1 MHNQYT
7 TDGQSGQAPAFERDQ
22 SGRYTRKKTFEE
34 LPLCDRSSSGKVR
47 PWRTRKLQA
56 LGLADIY
63 EGLAL
68 QACPEDSPAAVEA
81 ASALA
86 AAIDTASG
94 LATTPGGIQYNIE
107 TGEVIEHATERK
119 MPAAAA
125 KYLDKA
131 ERLAHC
137 AAWAEFERLPDGQ
150 SLRLHDASFCRVR
163 LCPMCQWRRSLK
175 LGAQVRRVVER
186 ANADHIKEA
195 GAPWRWLMVTFTVK
209 NIPGPQLGAE
219 IDRLHKAVNNLAKSS
234 RWRAAVRGWL
244 RATEVTHN
252 TDKKSS
258 SYDTYHPHIHM
269 LLCVPSSYFSGKGY
283 IRQKEWATLWQ
294 HYAGTDYTPLVD
306 VRTVKAP
313 TGENVGDLPADQQA
327 AAMGKACAEVSKY
340 AAKPADYITPS
351 DPELSLRTVALLDKM
366 LNRRRMTSWGGV
378 LKDIA
383 KALQLDDP
391 EEGDLVHID
400 EETSTDQTAEELAE
414 YVAYCWALGA
424 RDYLPQ
430 YQRTGPTEQAE
441 RRAAAADRRRLRAG
455 RAAAATAEYQAA
467 MDTVDVYMQAA
478 GWDSREQAKAAHE
491 LRTLPR
497 AVIEKRIREYQQAI
511 EIPDGWEDDNAET

>member
-7 TDGQSGQAPAFERDQ
+7 TDDPQGQAPGYEIDP
-22 SGRYTRKKTFEE
+22 SGRYTRKLTFEE
-34 LPLCDRSSSGKVR
+34 LPLCDRSSTGKVR
-47 PWRTRKLQA
+47 PWRKHKQEAMA
-56 LGLADIY
+56 LSDIY
-63 EGLAL
+63 ETLGTD
-68 QACPEDSPAAVEA
+68 PDYT
-81 ASALA
+81 
-86 AAIDTASG
+86 D
-94 LATTPGGIQYNIE
+94 
-107 TGEVIEHATERK
+107 
-119 MPAAAA
+119 AA
-125 KYLDKA
+125 KALDKA
-131 ERLAHC
+131 RRLTEC
-137 AAWAEFERLPDGQ
+137 AQWAEFERLPDGQ
-150 SLRLHDASFCRVR
+150 GLRLHEASFCRVR

-175 LGAQVRRVVER
+175 LGDQVRKVVSR
-186 ANADHIKEA
+186 ANSDHIKEA
-195 GAPWRWLMVTFTVK
+195 GAPWRWLMITFTVK
-209 NIPGPQLGAE
+209 NVPGQALGAE
-219 IDRLHKAVNNLAKSS
+219 IDRLHKAINNLAKSA

-252 TDKKSS
+252 TDKKSN

-283 IRQKEWATLWQ
+283 IRQKEWAGLWQ

-340 AAKPADYITPS
+340 AAKPADYITPA
-351 DPELSLRTVALLDKM
+351 DPELSLRTVAVLDKM

-391 EEGDLVHID
+391 EDGDLVHID

-497 AVIEKRIREYQQAI
+497 AVIEKRIKEYQQAI
-511 EIPDGWEDDNAET
+511 ELPEGWEDNDAKT

>member
-1 MHNQYT
+1 MQNQYT
-7 TDGQSGQAPAFERDQ
+7 TAGPDGQAPAFELDQ

-47 PWRTRKLQA
+47 PWRTRKMQA

-68 QACPEDSPAAVEA
+68 RACPEDSPAAVAA

-86 AAIDTASG
+86 AAIDTAGG
-94 LATTPGGIQYNIE
+94 LATTPDGIQYNTE
-107 TGEVIEHATERK
+107 TGEIIEHATERK
-119 MPAAAA
+119 LPAAAA

-131 ERLAHC
+131 ERLSRC

-186 ANADHIKEA
+186 ANADHIQET
-195 GAPWRWLMVTFTVK
+195 GAAWRWLMVTFTVK

-219 IDRLHKAVNNLAKSS
+219 IDRLHKAINNMAKCS
-234 RWRAAVRGWL
+234 RWRGAVRGWL

-252 TDKKSS
+252 TDRKSKAF
-258 SYDTYHPHIHM
+258 DTYHPHLH
-269 LLCVPSSYFSGKGY
+269 LLLAVPAGYFSGKGY
-283 IRQKEWATLWQ
+283 IRQAEWATLWQ
-294 HYAGTDYTPLVD
+294 HYAGTEYTPIVEVHAIKPEGGGRITD
-306 VRTVKAP
+306 I
-313 TGENVGDLPADQQA
+313 PAEQQA

-340 AAKPADYITPS
+340 AAKPGDYIIAA
-351 DPELSLRTVALLDKM
+351 DPELSMNTVELLDKM
-366 LNRRRMTSWGGV
+366 LDKRRMTSWGGV
-378 LKDIA
+378 LKEIA

-391 EEGDLVHID
+391 EGGDLIHID
-400 EETSTDQTAEELAE
+400 DEPSADQTAEQLAQ

-424 RDYLPQ
+424 RDYLPR
-430 YQRTGPTEQAE
+430 YLRTGPTEQAE
-441 RRAAAADRRRLRAG
+441 RQAAAADRRRLRAR
-455 RAAAATAEYQAA
+455 RAAAAAAEQQAT
-467 MDTVDVYMQAA
+467 MDTVDIYMQAA
-478 GWDSREQAKAAHE
+478 GWDAREQAKAAHE

-497 AVIEKRIREYQQAI
+497 AVIEKRISEYQEAI
-511 EIPDGWEDDNAET
+511 DLPEGWEEEKP